1 MATEITTTGSKKVK
15 TLKKE
20 FSEKFPYLELGIFH
34 IEMKEKVRIGEKLNK
49 RFNPDQTLSEIRLK
63 TGLGEISING
73 RKLVGNLEK
82 EFEDKFGLYVQIC
95 YKTKDGGYFY
105 TNHSDDKKSL
115 SALNK
120 DKEKEGCQKVV
131 WK

>member
-1 MATEITTTGSKKVK
+1 MKAKVAKGETITQVDSEKTLTEI
-15 TLKKE
+15 
-20 FSEKFPYLELGIFH
+20 
-34 IEMKEKVRIGEKLNK
+34 R
-49 RFNPDQTLSEIRLK
+49 QK

-82 EFEDKFGLYVQIC
+82 EFEEKFGLYVQVC
-95 YKTKDGGYFY
+95 YTTKDGNRYY
-105 TNHSDDKKSL
+105 TTGSDDKKSL

-120 DKEKEGCQKVV
+120 DKEKEGCQKGV

>member
-15 TLKKE
+15 TLIKE
-20 FSEKFPYLELGIFH
+20 FNEKFPYLRLGIFP
-34 IEMKEKVRIGEKLNK
+34 IEMKAKVAKGETITQVDSEK
-49 RFNPDQTLSEIRLK
+49 TLSEIRQK

-82 EFEDKFGLYVQIC
+82 EFEEKFGIYVQVC
-95 YKTKDGGYFY
+95 YTTKEGKRYY
-105 TNHSDDKKSL
+105 TTGNDDKKSL
-115 SALNK
+115 TALNK
-120 DKEKEGCQKVV
+120 DKENEGCQKDI